1 MQLTTELAIKGG
13 LSLLALFLVIWRH
26 KRPGDLKPNQAGQ
39 LLGVMAVMALAAY
52 TNFGQFH
59 GASLIHHWEQFHYF
73 LGSKYFPEVG
83 YDGIYVASL
92 AAEREINPGH
102 GPQPYMRD
110 LRTNEVVPVGSL
122 VNHMKE
128 VRDRFSDE
136 RWRIFREDI
145 RYFLEV
151 NRYDYINKIR
161 RDHGYNPTPTWTFTA
176 RLFSTWP
183 AASEGS
189 LKALAWLDPILLG
202 AMFVMIFRTFGT
214 RIGCLAIIIFG
225 LGYPWRFDWVG
236 GAFLRQDWLAAVG
249 VAICLLKRRS
259 FGLAGGLIAY
269 ATMVRVFPGGF
280 LVGPAVVFIR
290 HLVDH
295 RSTAWFRRLAVGFVV
310 GVLLCLAAGSLAGT
324 GPRAWADFKWNLGK
338 HHGTWLTNNVGLKNL
353 LLYDR
358 ATMRRD
364 DVDFRLPEPWIRWQE
379 KMNRLQDERRPVLL
393 LASALF
399 LVVVAAAAWRL
410 EIHEAAVLGMAVA
423 FAGVVLTC
431 YYWVMLLLVPLGRG
445 RWGPTAVWLGLN
457 TAIYALHM
465 ATRTTLSFELLYG
478 LISWVLAVYFLAW
491 MAPDAVK
498 TAREGWAWARST
510 MKPPRRKER

>member
-1 MQLTTELAIKGG
+1 MQLTTELMLKGG
-13 LSLLALFLVIWRH
+13 LSLLAVVLIVWRH
-26 KRPGDLKPNQAGQ
+26 KRPGDLKPDQAGQ
-39 LLGVMAVMALAAY
+39 LLGVMAVVAALAY

-59 GASLIHHWEQFHYF
+59 GVGMIHHWEQFHYF

-92 AAEREINPGH
+92 AAERELDLGH
-102 GPQPYMRD
+102 PPQPYMRD
-110 LRTNEVVPVGSL
+110 LRTNEVVTLGSL

-128 VRDRFSDE
+128 VRNRFSDE
-136 RWRIFREDI
+136 RWEVFRDDTH
-145 RYFLEV
+145 YFLEQ
-151 NRYDYINKIR
+151 NQYSYITRIR

-176 RLFSTWP
+176 RLFSSWP
-183 AASEGS
+183 AASDRT
-189 LKALAWLDPILLG
+189 LTALAWIDTVLVGL
-202 AMFVMIFRTFGT
+202 MFLMIFRTFGT
-214 RIGCLAIIIFG
+214 RIGCLAVIVFG

-249 VAICLLKRRS
+249 VAICLLKRER

-280 LVGPAVVFIR
+280 LVGPAVLAVR
-290 HLVDH
+290 HLVEG
-295 RSTAWFRRLAVGFVV
+295 RSMAWFRRLALGFAAGVV
-310 GVLLCLAAGSLAGT
+310 LCLAAGSLT
-324 GPRAWADFKWNLGK
+324 GRGPAAWSDFKWNLTK

-379 KMNRLQDERRPVLL
+379 KMNRLQDERQAMLL
-393 LASALF
+393 LAAVAF
-399 LVVVAAAAWRL
+399 LTVVAAAAWRL
-410 EIHEAAVLGMAVA
+410 EVHEAAVLGMAVA
-423 FAGVVLTC
+423 FAAVVLTC

-445 RWGPTAVWLGLN
+445 RWGPTAAWLGLN
-457 TAIYALHM
+457 TALFALHL
-465 ATRTTLSFELLYG
+465 ATWQTLSFELLYG
-478 LISWVLAVYFLAW
+478 LFSWALAFYFLAW

-498 TAREGWAWARST
+498 TFREGWSWMRARGAKSDG
-510 MKPPRRKER
+510 

>member
-1 MQLTTELAIKGG
+1 MQLTTELMIKGG

-136 RWRIFREDI
+136 RWQIFREDT
-145 RYFLEV
+145 RYFLEA
-151 NRYDYINKIR
+151 NRYGYITKIR

-176 RLFSTWP
+176 RLFSSWP

-249 VAICLLKRRS
+249 VAICLLKKRN

-280 LVGPAVVFIR
+280 LVGPAVVFVR
-290 HLVDH
+290 HLVDG
-295 RSTAWFRRLAVGFVV
+295 RSTAWFRRLAVGFTV
-310 GVLLCLAAGSLAGT
+310 GVLLCLAAGSLTGT

-423 FAGVVLTC
+423 FAVVVLTC

-457 TAIYALHM
+457 TAIYAFHL

-498 TAREGWAWARST
+498 TAREGWA
-510 MKPPRRKER
+510 KVRKRA

>member
-1 MQLTTELAIKGG
+1 MQLTTELMIKGG
-13 LSLLALFLVIWRH
+13 LSLLALLLIIWRH
-26 KRPGDLKPNQAGQ
+26 KRPGDLKPRQAGQ
-39 LLGVMAVMALAAY
+39 LLGVMAVAAVLAY

-59 GASLIHHWEQFHYF
+59 GVSMLHHWEQFHYF

-92 AAEREINPGH
+92 AAERELDLGH
-102 GPQPYMRD
+102 SVQPYMRD
-110 LRTNEVVPVGSL
+110 LRTNEVIPVGSL

-136 RWRIFREDI
+136 RWQVFSEDI
-145 RYFLEV
+145 RYFLEH
-151 NRYDYINKIR
+151 NQYSYITNIR

-176 RLFSTWP
+176 RLFSSWP
-183 AASEGS
+183 SATEGT

-202 AMFVMIFRTFGT
+202 FMFLMIFRTFGT
-214 RIGCLAIIIFG
+214 RVGCLAVIVFG

-249 VAICLLKRRS
+249 VAICMLKQEK

-280 LVGPAVVFIR
+280 LVGPAVIVVR
-290 HLVDH
+290 HFSEG
-295 RSTAWFRRLAVGFVV
+295 RSTVWFRRLAVGFAV
-310 GVLLCLAAGSLAGT
+310 GVLLCLAAGSLT
-324 GPRAWADFKWNLGK
+324 GNGPAAWTDFKWNLEK
-338 HHGTWLTNNVGLKNL
+338 HHGTWLTNNVGLKNV

-358 ATMRRD
+358 ATIRRD
-364 DVDFRLPEPWIRWQE
+364 DVDFSLPEPWIRWQA

-393 LASALF
+393 LTAAVF
-399 LVVVAAAAWRL
+399 LGVVAAAAWRL

-423 FAGVVLTC
+423 FAAVVLTC

-445 RWGPTAVWLGLN
+445 RWGPTASWLGLN
-457 TAIYALHM
+457 TVLYTIHFVNQS
-465 ATRTTLSFELLYG
+465 TLSFELLYG
-478 LISWVLAVYFLAW
+478 FFSWALAVYFLAW
-491 MAPDAVK
+491 MGPDAWK
-498 TAREGWAWARST
+498 SAREGWTWARSRT
-510 MKPPRRKER
+510 PRA